1 MNGRF
6 LINRR
11 DAKVMGVAAG
21 LADYSG
27 IDPTIVRLGIVALT
41 LITGPVMIFFY
52 VLTGCWRRSNRRQ
65 PLLPRRRRRPMMRA

>member
-21 LADYSG
+21 IADYTG
-27 IDPTIVRLGIVALT
+27 VDPTLVRLGLIALT
-41 LITGPVMIFFY
+41 LLTGPVTIFFY
-52 VLTGCWRRSNRRQ
+52 IVTG
-65 PLLPRRRRRPMMRA
+65 LLAPQQ

>member
-11 DAKVMGVAAG
+11 DAKIMGVAAG

-27 IDPTIVRLGIVALT
+27 IDPLLIRLGLIAAT
-41 LITGPVMIFFY
+41 LITGPVMILLY
-52 VLTGCWRRSNRRQ
+52 VLTGWLAPQ
-65 PLLPRRRRRPMMRA
+65 QI

>member
-21 LADYSG
+21 VADYTG
-27 IDPTIVRLGIVALT
+27 VDPTIVRLGIVALT
-41 LITGPVMIFFY
+41 LVTGPMMIFFY
-52 VLTGCWRRSNRRQ
+52 VLTGLLAPRQ
-65 PLLPRRRRRPMMRA
+65 

>member
-27 IDPTIVRLGIVALT
+27 IDPLVIRLGLVAAT

-52 VLTGCWRRSNRRQ
+52 VLTG
-65 PLLPRRRRRPMMRA
+65 LLAPQQ

>member
-21 LADYSG
+21 LSDYTG
-27 IDPTIVRLGIVALT
+27 IDPTLVRLAFIAAT
-41 LITGPVMIFFY
+41 LITGPVMILFY
-52 VLTGCWRRSNRRQ
+52 LLAGWLAPSN
-65 PLLPRRRRRPMMRA
+65 

>member
-21 LADYSG
+21 LVDYTG
-27 IDPTIVRLGIVALT
+27 FDPLLIRLAFIAAT
-41 LITGPVMIFFY
+41 LITGPVMILLY
-52 VLTGCWRRSNRRQ
+52 VLTGWLAPQ
-65 PLLPRRRRRPMMRA
+65 Q

>member
-21 LADYSG
+21 VADYTG
-27 IDPTIVRLGIVALT
+27 IDPTIVRLAIVALT
-41 LITGPVMIFFY
+41 LVTGPMMIFFY
-52 VLTGCWRRSNRRQ
+52 VLTGLLAPRQ
-65 PLLPRRRRRPMMRA
+65 

>member
-21 LADYSG
+21 LADYTG
-27 IDPTIVRLGIVALT
+27 IDPTLTRLAIVALT
-41 LITGPVMIFFY
+41 LMTGPVMIFFY
-52 VLTGCWRRSNRRQ
+52 LLTG
-65 PLLPRRRRRPMMRA
+65 LLAPHQ

>member
-1 MNGRF
+1 MNQRF

-27 IDPTIVRLGIVALT
+27 IDPLVIRLGLVAAT

-52 VLTGCWRRSNRRQ
+52 VLTG
-65 PLLPRRRRRPMMRA
+65 LLAPQQ